1 MFRAFHRVQEPGD
14 FLRAWHNRKFLR
26 LPAGWNIIFDNPR
39 PFEGNAVDKPE
50 RGHGDRYFIERWP
63 QAPTYR
69 AGTSLD
75 RGHRRC
81 QRASV
86 QLSEKARAQV
96 LNGLPS
102 RWVGNGRPFA

>member
-1 MFRAFHRVQEPGD
+1 MAYFYPDLGGHDETAARYAAT
-14 FLRAWHNRKFLR
+14 LR
-26 LPAGWNIIFDNPR
+26 P
-39 PFEGNAVDKPE
+39 
-50 RGHGDRYFIERWP
+50 
-63 QAPTYR
+63 PTY
-69 AGTSLD
+69 
-75 RGHRRC
+75 